1 MKKVISVIAILLL
14 LVGSLAACS
23 EEAPPAEKLDDI
35 SGIWVAEADYGEIIK
50 QAINTNNN
58 KDLEKHLKLGE
69 FKVQIEFV
77 FNADGTYQ
85 RSRLAEFSEK
95 DLAAMKKALKAGYI
109 AFYENTLGEEVLQ
122 GRTVEAYLKQ
132 QGLSLDGKLREITEQ
147 TLPQVFAG
155 IDVSGQ
161 YKVVKGG
168 KIWFST
174 LPDSMA
180 DGKNYWTY
188 TLKGDT
194 LTLLS
199 AEATAGEETISF
211 PQTLKKSK

>member
-122 GRTVEAYLKQ
+122 GRTGERCVRLPNKRCRRFLPGSTYRGSIRWLKAERSGFPPFPIRWQ
-132 QGLSLDGKLREITEQ
+132 TERTIGLIPSKEIR
-147 TLPQVFAG
+147 
-155 IDVSGQ
+155 
-161 YKVVKGG
+161 
-168 KIWFST
+168 
-174 LPDSMA
+174 
-180 DGKNYWTY
+180 
-188 TLKGDT
+188 
-194 LTLLS
+194 
-199 AEATAGEETISF
+199 
-211 PQTLKKSK
+211 